1 LIQGGERES
10 VAREI
15 ERKFLVRN
23 DSWKTGLQGV
33 SCCQAYLATDERVTV
48 RVRILGDAGYL
59 TIKGKSVGAARDEF
73 EYPIP
78 VADARAMLETLS
90 TGGIV
95 EKVRYSVKAHGML
108 WDIDEFLGA
117 NSGLVLAEVELDD
130 EGQEIVLPEWA
141 GEEVTGDVRYYN
153 SRLARNPFSAW
164 GKLPARTAIE
174 T

>member
-1 LIQGGERES
+1 

-33 SCCQAYLATDERVTV
+33 SCRQAYIASDERVTI
-48 RVRILGDAGYL
+48 RVRILGDSGYL
-59 TIKGKSVGAARDEF
+59 TIKGKTVGLSRDEF

-78 VADARAMLETLS
+78 VADARSMIETLS
-90 TGGIV
+90 TGGVV
-95 EKVRYSVKAHGML
+95 EKIRYSVEAHGML
-108 WDIDEFLGA
+108 WDVDEFLGA
-117 NSGLVLAEVELDD
+117 NTGLVLAEVELDD

-141 GEEVTGDVRYYN
+141 GEEVSGDMRYYN

-164 GKLPARTAIE
+164 GKSHR
-174 T
+174 

>member
-1 LIQGGERES
+1 

-59 TIKGKSVGAARDEF
+59 TIKGKSVGLARDEF

-78 VADARAMLETLS
+78 LADARVMLETLS
-90 TGGIV
+90 SGGIV
-95 EKVRYSVKAHGML
+95 DKIRYTVEAHGML
-108 WDIDEFLGA
+108 WDVDEFLGA

-164 GKLPARTAIE
+164 GKPSR
-174 T
+174 